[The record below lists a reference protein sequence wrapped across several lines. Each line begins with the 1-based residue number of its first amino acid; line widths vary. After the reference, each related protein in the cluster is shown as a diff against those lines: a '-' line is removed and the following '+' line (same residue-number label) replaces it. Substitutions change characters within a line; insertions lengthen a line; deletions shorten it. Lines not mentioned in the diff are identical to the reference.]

1 MKLYNHLNEFEI
13 YLENYFN
20 NLSNGNE
27 DVLFES
33 VAYGIVKGGKRLR
46 PMLAFASAEAVGGD
60 YKKLFSIALAIEMI
74 HSYSLIH
81 DDLPCMDNDD
91 MRHGKLSCH
100 KKFGYPQALL
110 AGDAL
115 LNTAFELL
123 SENRENIAPDVMLKV
138 INVIAKKAGVSGMIL
153 GQSYDISGNVDNMD
167 TVHDLKTA
175 KLFQA
180 ALLSG
185 AIVSGADVEA
195 QKSLNEFGRL
205 SGLAF
210 QITDDILDVTGDVSA
225 LGKNINQDYN
235 KTTYVT
241 LYGIEGAR
249 QKAFEVIEQAKNT
262 VKGLTYPN
270 TLCEFA
276 DFIISRNR

>member
-13 YLENYFN
+13 YLENYFD

-46 PMLAFASAEAVGGD
+46 PMLAFASAEAVEKKK
-60 YKKLFSIALAIEMI
+60 KKLFSIALAIEMI

>member
-13 YLENYFN
+13 YLENYFD

-100 KKFGYPQALL
+100 KKLGYPQALL

>member
-13 YLENYFN
+13 YLENYFD

-153 GQSYDISGNVDNMD
+153 GQSYDISGKVDNMD

-249 QKAFEVIEQAKNT
+249 QKAFEVIELAKNT

>member
-185 AIVSGADVEA
+185 AIVSGADVET

>member
-13 YLENYFN
+13 YLENYFD

>member
-13 YLENYFN
+13 YLENYFD

-123 SENRENIAPDVMLKV
+123 SENRENIASDVMLKV

-249 QKAFEVIEQAKNT
+249 QKAFEVIELAKNT

>member
-13 YLENYFN
+13 YLENYFD

-185 AIVSGADVEA
+185 AIVSGADVEE
-195 QKSLNEFGRL
+195 QNGLSEFGRL
-205 SGLAF
+205 AGLAF
-210 QITDDILDVTGDVSA
+210 QITDDILDVTGNVSD

-249 QKAFEVIEQAKNT
+249 QKAFEIIKQAKDT
-262 VKGLTYPN
+262 VKNLTYPN

-276 DFIISRNR
+276 DFIVSRNR

>member
-13 YLENYFN
+13 YLENYFD

-249 QKAFEVIEQAKNT
+249 QKAFEVIELAKNT

>member
-91 MRHGKLSCH
+91 IRHGKLSCH

-249 QKAFEVIEQAKNT
+249 QKAFEVIELAKNT

>member
-13 YLENYFN
+13 YLENYFD

-153 GQSYDISGNVDNMD
+153 GQSYDMSGKVDNMY

-185 AIVSGADVEA
+185 AIVSGADVET
-195 QKSLNEFGRL
+195 QKSLNEYGRL

-241 LYGIEGAR
+241 LYGIKGAR
-249 QKAFEVIEQAKNT
+249 QKAFEVIELAKNT

>member
-249 QKAFEVIEQAKNT
+249 QKAFEVIELAKNT